1 MNTSENAPG
10 HEAAKPDAD
19 AETQTETG
27 ATTAGTG
34 SNADAAV
41 RDAARDAAAHARS
54 EFGQREIDPADA
66 AADAEERGE
75 FHDDAPGDEAA
86 SEPHGWGKSTLAA
99 LKKKLGGDT
108 AAEAVTDEITKL
120 VEENADLKD
129 RMLRMAA
136 EMENLR
142 KRTERE
148 KADTSKFAISRF
160 AEDMLSVGDNLQ
172 RALSAVPEDLEDK
185 DAALRTLRDGIS
197 MTGQELDRKLEKHGV
212 VKDEPLGAPFD
223 PNKHQA
229 IAQVEHATVP
239 AQHVAEVFQSGY
251 AIAER
256 TLRPAMVVVSQGAPK
271 APVEGNANEEGATGE
286 T

>member
-1 MNTSENAPG
+1 NSPRSSA
-10 HEAAKPDAD
+10 
-19 AETQTETG
+19 
-27 ATTAGTG
+27 
-34 SNADAAV
+34 S
-41 RDAARDAAAHARS
+41 AAAAARS

-75 FHDDAPGDEAA
+75 FHDDTPADEAA
-86 SEPHGWGKSTLAA
+86 DEAPSEPHGWGKSTLAA

-136 EMENLR
+136 DMENLR

-148 KADTSKFAISRF
+148 KADTSKFAVSRF
-160 AEDMLSVGDNLQ
+160 AEDMLSVGDNLS
-172 RALSAVPEDLEDK
+172 RALTAVPEDMEDK
-185 DAALRTLRDGIS
+185 DAALRTLRDGIA
-197 MTGQELDRKLEKHGV
+197 MTGQELDSKLAKHGV
-212 VKDEPLGAPFD
+212 VKDDPKGELFD

-229 IAQVEHATVP
+229 ISQIPDENVP
-239 AQHVAEVFQSGY
+239 AGHITDVFQTGY
-251 AIAER
+251 MIADR
-256 TLRPAMVVVSQGAPK
+256 VLRPAMVVVSQGAPK
-271 APVEGNANEEGATGE
+271 VAPAEGSADEGAVTGE